1 MIKEIEPRLKFIGD
15 YLSLQKHQSFVI
27 PEYQRS
33 YSGAMSNV
41 RNCKMMLNSISLL
54 MQTLSLL

>member
-33 YSGAMSNV
+33 CSWGNEQ
-41 RNCKMMLNSISLL
+41 CEKL
-54 MQTLSLL
+54 